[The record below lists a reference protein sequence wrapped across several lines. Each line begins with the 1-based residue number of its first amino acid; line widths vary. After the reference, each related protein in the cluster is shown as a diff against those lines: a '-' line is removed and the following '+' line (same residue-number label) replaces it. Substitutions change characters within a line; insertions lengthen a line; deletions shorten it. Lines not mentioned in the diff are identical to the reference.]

1 MPDFEGH
8 DTITLHP
15 GDAAVPVRWA
25 FAAASTFTAN
35 DGSLPYGTLISAA
48 AIEIF
53 TDAGSTSSSVV
64 DTGSVTVEGGLVVA
78 ARLSHPEAT
87 AFNGTKTYIANL
99 KLTLDSSAIL
109 HYECARI
116 RIDGRAG

>member
-15 GDAAVPVRWA
+15 GDVAVPVRWA
-25 FAAASTFTAN
+25 FHAASTVTEN
-35 DGSLPYGTLISAA
+35 DGSIPYGTLINTATVK
-48 AIEIF
+48 IY
-53 TDAGSTSSSVV
+53 TDEGSTSSSVL
-64 DTGSVTVEGGLVVA
+64 DAGSVSVEGGLVVA
-78 ARLSHPEAT
+78 ARLSHPDGT
-87 AFNGTKTYIANL
+87 AFSGTKTYIANVA
-99 KLTLDSSAIL
+99 LTLNSAAVI